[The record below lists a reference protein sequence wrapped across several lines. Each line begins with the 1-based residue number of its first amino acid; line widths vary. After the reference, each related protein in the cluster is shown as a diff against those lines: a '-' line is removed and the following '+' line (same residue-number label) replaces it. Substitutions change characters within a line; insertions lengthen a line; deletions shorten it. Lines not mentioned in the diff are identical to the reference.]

1 MKNVQ
6 VSDELY
12 DELKNWVVDPFDD
25 TPEIVIKR
33 AIDIAGKAKE
43 RWSPLDTFGGQA
55 QQEDHQDHEEHH
67 EDNQDEDTTEY
78 KQQPRRNPEPY
89 PDDKGIKVS

>member
-1 MKNVQ
+1 MKTVQ

-33 AIDIAGKAKE
+33 AMDIAGKAKD
-43 RWSPLDTFGGQA
+43 RWSPLDTFGGETQH
-55 QQEDHQDHEEHH
+55 DDHEHEHDGDH
-67 EDNQDEDTTEY
+67 EDTSEY

-89 PDDKGIKVS
+89 PDDKSIKVS